1 MIRKGGIMKRS
12 GVMKIRWRDK
22 EEWSD
27 EMMLDKVVIREL
39 GVGMRRK

>member
-1 MIRKGGIMKRS
+1 MMKRS
-12 GVMKIRWRDK
+12 EVMKRRWRDK

-27 EMMLDKVVIREL
+27 EMMLDKVVMREL